1 MSRLVVVTDT
11 AELAQNVAYA
21 AGVEVATVAA
31 TPMPDE
37 PAELMGR
44 GADHSVIVID
54 ARPDPAAALAL
65 TASCTGVGMIVVLA
79 SDDPQQI
86 GFAALKAGAV
96 DAVSVWAAIPELR
109 ASLLRAE
116 RVASERAASVPDML
130 APHSGQSTPQG
141 RVITVAS
148 PKGGVGKTSVATN
161 LAVGLARRFPHS
173 TVLVDLDVQFGDVAT
188 ALGLAPQYTLVD
200 ATRDHTAADPLAL
213 KTMVT
218 QHVSGLFVIPGSDT
232 PGASEAVGTR
242 EIGLLL
248 HTLATSFPFVVVD
261 TAPGLS
267 EQTLQALDHSTDLV
281 LVTSLDVPGVRGLR
295 KEIDTLRQV
304 NLLLPNHYVVLNFT
318 DSHRGISVKD
328 VEANIGERVDIAL
341 PVAKEL
347 PLSMNQGIPLLQG
360 KARDHAS
367 KQLQQL
373 VELVLASGSP
383 AAPEPVEKPKRGSR
397 R

>member
-1 MSRLVVVTDT
+1 MSRVVIVTD
-11 AELAQNVAYA
+11 APEVAQNVAYA
-21 AGVEVATVAA
+21 VGGEVPAFSAS
-31 TPMPDE
+31 PMPTE
-37 PAELMGR
+37 PGELIGR
-44 GADHSVIVID
+44 GADRPIVVID
-54 ARPDPAAALAL
+54 ARPDPSAALSL
-65 TASCTGVGMIVVLA
+65 TAACTGAGMVVILA

-116 RVASERAASVPDML
+116 RVVSDRAASVPDMM
-130 APHSGQSTPQG
+130 APTGPQLPQG

-161 LAVGLARRFPHS
+161 LAVGLARKFPQS

-200 ATRDHTAADPLAL
+200 ATRGHTASDPLSL

-232 PGASEAVGTR
+232 PGASEAIGTR

-248 HTLATSFPFVVVD
+248 NTLSTAFPFVVVD

-304 NLLLPNHYVVLNFT
+304 SLLLPSHFVVLNFT

-328 VEANIGERVDIAL
+328 VEANIGERVDVAL
-341 PVAKEL
+341 PVAKEM

-360 KARDHAS
+360 KGRETVS
-367 KQLQQL
+367 KQLQHL
-373 VELVLASGSP
+373 VDLVAAAGAP
-383 AAPEPVEKPKRGSR
+383 AQPTADQPKRGSR

>member
-1 MSRLVVVTDT
+1 MSRVAVVTDA
-11 AELAQNVAYA
+11 AEFAQNVAYA
-21 AGVEVATVAA
+21 VGAEVPVIPA
-31 TPMPDE
+31 TPAPTE
-37 PAELMGR
+37 PAELLGR
-44 GADHSVIVID
+44 GAEHTIVIID
-54 ARPDPAAALAL
+54 ARADPSAALGF
-65 TASCTGVGMIVVLA
+65 TASCTAIGMVVIVA

-96 DAVSVWAAIPELR
+96 DAVSVWGAIPELR
-109 ASLLRAE
+109 ASLVRAE
-116 RVASERAASVPDML
+116 RVLSDRAASVPDMM
-130 APHSGQSTPQG
+130 APSGPSAPQG

-161 LAVGLARRFPHS
+161 LAVGLSRKFPQS

-188 ALGLAPQYTLVD
+188 ALGLRPQYTLVD
-200 ATRDHTAADPLAL
+200 ATHGHTAADPLAL

-218 QHVSGLFVIPGSDT
+218 QHVSGLFVIAGSDT
-232 PGASEAVGTR
+232 PGAADAVGTR

-248 HTLATSFPFVVVD
+248 RTLSTAFPFVVVD

-295 KEIDTLRQV
+295 KEIDALRHV
-304 NLLLPNHYVVLNFT
+304 SLMLPSHFVVLNFT

-328 VEANIGERVDIAL
+328 VEANIGERVDVAI
-341 PVAKEL
+341 PVAKEM
-347 PLSMNQGIPLLQG
+347 PLAMNQGIPLLQG
-360 KARDHAS
+360 KGREQVA
-367 KQLQQL
+367 KQLQHL
-373 VELVLASGSP
+373 VDLVVAAGSAAVP
-383 AAPEPVEKPKRGSR
+383 AQDKPKRGSR

>member
-1 MSRLVVVTDT
+1 MSRVVVVTDT
-11 AELAQNVAYA
+11 AEFGQNVAYA
-21 AGVEVATVAA
+21 VGAEVPAIPA
-31 TPMPDE
+31 TPMPTE

-44 GADHSVIVID
+44 GADHPIVVVE
-54 ARPDPAAALAL
+54 ARPDPAAALTL
-65 TASCTGVGMIVVLA
+65 TATCTGLGMVVILA

-116 RVASERAASVPDML
+116 RVLSDRAASVPDMM
-130 APHSGQSTPQG
+130 APAGPAAPQG

-161 LAVGLARRFPHS
+161 LAVGLARKFPQS

-188 ALGLAPQYTLVD
+188 ALGLAPQYSLVD
-200 ATRDHTAADPLAL
+200 ATRGHAPADVLAI
-213 KTMVT
+213 KTMVS
-218 QHVSGLFVIPGSDT
+218 QHVSGLFVIAGLDT

-248 HTLATSFPFVVVD
+248 NTLASAFPFVVVD
-261 TAPGLS
+261 TSPGLS

-304 NLLLPNHYVVLNFT
+304 SLMLPSHFVVLNFT
-318 DSHRGISVKD
+318 DSHRGITVKD
-328 VEANIGERVDIAL
+328 VEANIGERVDVVL
-341 PVAKEL
+341 PVAKEM

-360 KARDHAS
+360 KGREQVS
-367 KQLQQL
+367 KQLQHL
-373 VELVLASGSP
+373 VDLVVTAGAP
-383 AAPEPVEKPKRGSR
+383 AESTPDKPKRGSR

>member
-1 MSRLVVVTDT
+1 
-11 AELAQNVAYA
+11 
-21 AGVEVATVAA
+21 
-31 TPMPDE
+31 MPTE
-37 PAELMGR
+37 PAELLGR
-44 GADHSVIVID
+44 GGEHRLVVID
-54 ARPDPAAALAL
+54 ARADPSAALTL
-65 TASCTGVGMIVVLA
+65 TSACTGLGLVVILA
-79 SDDPQQI
+79 SDEPEAI

-109 ASLLRAE
+109 GSLLRGE
-116 RVASERAASVPDML
+116 RVLSDRSASVPDML
-130 APHSGQSTPQG
+130 PPSGQPAPQG

-161 LAVGLARRFPHS
+161 LAVGLARKFPQS

-188 ALGLAPQYTLVD
+188 ALGLTPQYTLVD
-200 ATRDHTAADPLAL
+200 ATRGHTPADVLAV
-213 KTMVT
+213 KTMVA
-218 QHVSGLFVIPGSDT
+218 QHLSGLFVIAGSDT

-248 HTLATSFPFVVVD
+248 NTLASAFPFVVVD
-261 TAPGLS
+261 TSPGLS

-304 NLLLPNHYVVLNFT
+304 GLMLPSHFVVLNFT
-318 DSHRGISVKD
+318 DSHRGITVKD
-328 VEANIGERVDIAL
+328 VEANIGERVDVAL
-341 PVAKEL
+341 PVAKEM

-360 KARDHAS
+360 RGREQVA

-373 VELVLASGSP
+373 VDLVVAASSP
-383 AAPEPVEKPKRGSR
+383 AQPSPDKPKRGSR

>member
-1 MSRLVVVTDT
+1 MSRVVVVTDT
-11 AELAQNVAYA
+11 AEFVQNVAYA
-21 AGVEVATVAA
+21 LGGEVPALGA
-31 TPMPDE
+31 TPMPTE
-37 PAELMGR
+37 PGEILGR
-44 GADHSVIVID
+44 EADHPIVVID
-54 ARPDPAAALAL
+54 ARPDPEGALSFS
-65 TASCTGVGMIVVLA
+65 ASCTGMGMAVIIA
-79 SDDPQQI
+79 SEDPQQI

-116 RVASERAASVPDML
+116 RVLSDRSAVVPDMM
-130 APHSGQSTPQG
+130 APAGPAVPRG

-161 LAVGLARRFPHS
+161 LAVGLARKFPQS

-200 ATRDHTAADPLAL
+200 ATRGHTPADPLAL

-218 QHVSGLFVIPGSDT
+218 QHVSGLFVIPGSDS
-232 PGASEAVGTR
+232 PGASESVGTR

-248 HTLATSFPFVVVD
+248 HTLATAFPFVVVD
-261 TAPGLS
+261 TSPGLS

-304 NLLLPNHYVVLNFT
+304 SLMLPSHFVVLNFA

-328 VEANIGERVDIAL
+328 VEANIGERVDVAL
-341 PVAKEL
+341 PVAKEM
-347 PLSMNQGIPLLQG
+347 PLAMNQGIPLLQG
-360 KARDHAS
+360 RAREHVS
-367 KQLQQL
+367 KQLQHL
-373 VELVLASGSP
+373 VDLVSNAG
-383 AAPEPVEKPKRGSR
+383 APSDSSAEKPKRGIR